1 MTAALAPSPK
11 TPIILV
17 IDDDEGTRLML
28 RRILER
34 EAYQVAEA
42 PDGDEGLA
50 ACQRVHPDLILLDGM
65 MPRMTGFEAVK
76 RLREDEAT
84 RAIPVLMLTAL
95 PDLNDKVRGLDLGA
109 DDFLRKPINRVELLA
124 RVRSLLRIRYLHNEL
139 EQRNALLRNVL
150 NRYVAEDVAAEILT
164 NPVEKLRLGGQTSR
178 VSVLFADIRGFT
190 SFTEDHTAPVVV
202 GLINLVFKR
211 LVPVIFAH
219 KGTFDKYLGD
229 AVMAFYG
236 APVSYPDDTLRAV
249 QTAVD
254 MQRVFAALKQEQPE
268 LASLGLGIGIF
279 TGDAVVGNLGSEQVM
294 DYTVIGDVPNS
305 AKRLQENA
313 GPGQILICPT
323 TCAAVQDRMKVR
335 PLEPLVL
342 KGKKAPLQV
351 FEVLGLRE

>member
-11 TPIILV
+11 VPIILV

-150 NRYVAEDVAAEILT
+150 NRYVAEDVATDILT

-190 SFTEDHTAPVVV
+190 SFTEDHPAPVVV

>member
-95 PDLNDKVRGLDLGA
+95 PDMNDKVRGLDLGA

-150 NRYVAEDVAAEILT
+150 NRYVAEDVATDILT

-190 SFTEDHTAPVVV
+190 SFTEDHPAPVVV

-254 MQRVFAALKQEQPE
+254 MQQVFAALKQEQPE

-323 TCAAVQDRMKVR
+323 TCAVVQDRMKVR

-342 KGKKAPLQV
+342 KGKKTPLQV
-351 FEVLGLRE
+351 FEVLGLRD

>member
-1 MTAALAPSPK
+1 MTAAPAPSPK
-11 TPIILV
+11 PRTILV
-17 IDDDEGTRLML
+17 IDDDEGMRLML
-28 RRILER
+28 RRILEK

-42 PDGDEGLA
+42 TDGEEGLA
-50 ACQRVHPDLILLDGM
+50 ACQRVNPDLILLDGM
-65 MPRMTGFEAVK
+65 MPRMSGFEVVK
-76 RLREDEAT
+76 HLREDDAT
-84 RAIPVLMLTAL
+84 RAVPVLMLTAL
-95 PDLNDKVRGLDLGA
+95 PDMNDKVRGLDLGA

-124 RVRSLLRIRYLHNEL
+124 RVRSLLRIRQLHAEL
-139 EQRNALLRNVL
+139 EQKNALLHNVL
-150 NRYVAEDVAAEILT
+150 NRYVAEDVANEILE
-164 NPVEKLRLGGQTSR
+164 NPAEKMQLGGHTSR

-190 SFTEDHTAPVVV
+190 GFTEDHPAPVVV
-202 GLINLVFKR
+202 SLINHVFNK

-249 QTAVD
+249 LTAAE
-254 MQRVFAALKQEQPE
+254 MQKVFEALKHEQPE
-268 LASLGLGIGIF
+268 LQALGLGIGIF

-323 TCAAVQDRMKVR
+323 TCEAVQDRVKVR
-335 PLEPLVL
+335 PLEPLLL